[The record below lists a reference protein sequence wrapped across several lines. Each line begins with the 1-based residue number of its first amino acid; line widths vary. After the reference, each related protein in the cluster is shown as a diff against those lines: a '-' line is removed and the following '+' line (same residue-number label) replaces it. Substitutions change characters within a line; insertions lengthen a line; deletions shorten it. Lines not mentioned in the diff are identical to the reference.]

1 MEQAYTA
8 AGIEP
13 PLEELLNDRIV
24 QLIMRR
30 DGIAPVDL
38 WRAVE
43 AARLRLALK
52 AQQAAEEPRE
62 LDPVLERPL
71 GAGTDRHTRSPAG

>member
-1 MEQAYTA
+1 MKQAYTA

-30 DGIAPVDL
+30 DGIAPADV

-43 AARLRLALK
+43 AARSRLANR
-52 AQQAAEEPRE
+52 APHDAGEPRE
-62 LDPVLERPL
+62 LDPVLELPL
-71 GAGTDRHTRSPAG
+71 EAGD